1 MNKKIIEFGLYIV
14 LGLAMLVFTIFGLG
28 IALNLD
34 FAVSL
39 ERSVVRDL
47 GLIEFD
53 LLLVSQI
60 ELVVAT
66 SILIVIL
73 VYLDEKAIRKN
84 LKRG

>member
-1 MNKKIIEFGLYIV
+1 MNKKILELGLYGV
-14 LGLAMLVFTIFGLG
+14 LGLAMLIFAIFGLG

-34 FAVSL
+34 FAVNL
-39 ERSVVRDL
+39 ERSIVRDL

-60 ELVVAT
+60 GLVVAT
-66 SILIVIL
+66 SILIAIL
-73 VYLDEKAIRKN
+73 VYLDEKVIRKN